1 MCTTIVTKHTAR
13 KRQYLYNFGQFPCAY
28 KFPIKIIHARREAWS
43 TNEEILEEAKVEHEK
58 GRVECFEHTQRR
70 DEIDNITAVEEIKL
84 EEAP

>member
-1 MCTTIVTKHTAR
+1 M
-13 KRQYLYNFGQFPCAY
+13 
-28 KFPIKIIHARREAWS
+28 
-43 TNEEILEEAKVEHEK
+43 EHEK